1 MAYLSPHRVMRHN
14 IANKTFPL
22 LALVATVSALTLR
35 VAHSQQ
41 PTGPLPDRLQKTVET
56 KQETIKQKLD
66 RDPVSEWAGNYY
78 SQDGLTAG
86 TVLSWHPNVGFV
98 LRWSTC
104 SHGWRESANY
114 GAATLKNGTLTLS
127 PELTDRDA
135 SVYQIARTL
144 VPILWGQQHFFVWS
158 DRLIN
163 FTYAVTNSNNAPE
176 VDAFFLKDV
185 DRDKPRNAFPNVPT
199 EYRQFLFRKPIVATI
214 SEIKPNAQP
223 WIRELVLNVGT
234 ADGVV
239 PQMKFY
245 AFAPRNVY
253 MLVEILHAGEHSSS
267 AYVITSGFRHSE
279 KDVTAKVGWKL
290 TSRAP
295 KDASHYYPG

>member
-1 MAYLSPHRVMRHN
+1 MRRN

-22 LALVATVSALTLR
+22 LALLATLTLP
-35 VAHSQQ
+35 VAHSQR
-41 PTGPLPDRLQKTVET
+41 PTGPLPDPLLKTIET
-56 KQETIKQKLD
+56 KQQTIKQILD
-66 RDPVSEWAGNYY
+66 GNAESQWAGTYY

-86 TVLSWHPNVGFV
+86 TVLSWHPKAGFII
-98 LRWSTC
+98 RWSTC

-114 GAATLKNGTLTLS
+114 GAATFKNETLTLS
-127 PELTDRDA
+127 PELTGGDG

-144 VPILWGQQHFFVWS
+144 VPVLWGQQHYLVWS

-163 FTYAVTNSNNAPE
+163 FCYAVTNSNNAPE

-185 DRDKPRNAFPNVPT
+185 DRDKRRNRLPNVPA
-199 EYRQFLFRKPIVATI
+199 EYRRYLYGKPIVATV
-214 SEIKPNAQP
+214 SEIKPNAKP

-234 ADGVV
+234 AEGVV
-239 PQMKFY
+239 PEMKFY

-253 MLVEILHAGEHSSS
+253 MLVEILHSGEHSSR
-267 AYVITSGFRHSE
+267 AYVITSGNRHSD
-279 KDVTAKVGWKL
+279 KNVTPRVGWKF

-295 KDASHYYPG
+295 RDASNYYPG

>member
-1 MAYLSPHRVMRHN
+1 MASLYWQTRMMRQTMT
-14 IANKTFPL
+14 KMVTL
-22 LALVATVSALTLR
+22 LIILPAALFGVAY
-35 VAHSQQ
+35 SQQ
-41 PTGPLPDRLQKTVET
+41 PTAPLPDALQKTIEA
-56 KQETIKQKLD
+56 KQKTIKQALD
-66 RDPVSEWAGNYY
+66 RDPENEWAGNYY

-98 LRWSTC
+98 IRWSTC

-114 GAATLKNGTLTLS
+114 GAAAPKNGTLTLS
-127 PELTDRDA
+127 PELTERDG
-135 SVYQIARTL
+135 SIYQIARKL
-144 VPILWGQQHFFVWS
+144 VPVLWGQQHYFVWS

-163 FTYAVTNSNNAPE
+163 FCYAATNSNNAPE

-185 DRDKPRNAFPNVPT
+185 DREKPRNGPPNVPI
-199 EYRQFLFRKPIVATI
+199 EYRQYLFKKPIIATV

-239 PQMKFY
+239 PEMKFY
-245 AFAPRNVY
+245 ALAPRDVY
-253 MLVEILHAGEHSSS
+253 MLVEILRAGEHSSS
-267 AYVITSGFRHSE
+267 AYVITSGFRHS
-279 KDVTAKVGWKL
+279 DRNVTPKVGWKL

-295 KDASHYYPG
+295 KDASNYYPG